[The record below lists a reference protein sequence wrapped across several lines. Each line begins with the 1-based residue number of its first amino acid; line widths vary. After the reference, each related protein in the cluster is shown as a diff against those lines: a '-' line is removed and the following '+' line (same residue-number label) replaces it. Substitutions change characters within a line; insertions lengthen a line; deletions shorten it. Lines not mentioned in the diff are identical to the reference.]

1 MVTTSSSVVLFVVS
15 LLIGGL
21 GVYIGARLLAG
32 SVDYGHAVV
41 TAALGSLVWALAS
54 FFLGSV
60 PLLGPL
66 LVLLAY
72 LGVVKWRYGTGW
84 ITAAGITLVAYIT
97 VLVVLA
103 ILSSV
108 GAGSVVE
115 VDIPGVPGV

>member
-1 MVTTSSSVVLFVVS
+1 MPSASSSVVLFVVS

-21 GVYIGARLLAG
+21 GVYAGARLLAG

-41 TAALGSLVWALAS
+41 TAALGSLVWAVAS
-54 FFLGSV
+54 FFLADV
-60 PLLGPL
+60 PLVGPL
-66 LVLLAY
+66 LVLAAY
-72 LGVVKWRYGTGW
+72 LAVVKWRYRTGW

-103 ILSSV
+103 VLSSV
-108 GAGSVVE
+108 GAGSIVD